1 MSGTKILV
9 VEDEVIVAEDIRSSL
24 ENMGYVVPS
33 TASSG
38 EEAIKKV
45 AQFMPDL
52 VLMDIVIQ
60 GKMDGIETAKEISSS
75 FNIPFVYLTAFSDQK
90 TLERAKITEPFGY
103 IIKPFKEREL
113 HINIEIAL
121 FKHKMETRLKESK
134 EWFTTTLKS
143 TSDAVIATDPQGCVK
158 FMNPIAQSLTGW
170 GFAEA
175 GGKPLKEVFDIISE
189 KSDKT
194 LENQTVLVSRS
205 KTSIPIEVSSDPIMD
220 EKGSITGI
228 VMVFR
233 DITERKR
240 AMDEIIRLKGFYES
254 VLEGI
259 VNGVWVTDKDDI
271 IVYSNKGMNAVTGL
285 ASKEIEGA
293 HVLKDFQEFFRPY
306 YMKARETLQP
316 FYYQAVPFITPDK
329 STSYQSGWLVPRI
342 KDGKFNG
349 MICTIESI
357 PKH

>member
-1 MSGTKILV
+1 MSETKILV

-38 EEAIKKV
+38 EEALKKV

-52 VLMDIVIQ
+52 VLMDIIIQ
-60 GKMDGIETAKEISSS
+60 GRMDGIETAKEIRSR
-75 FNIPFVYLTAFSDQK
+75 FNIPFVYLTAFSDIK

-143 TSDAVIATDPQGCVK
+143 TSDAVIATDPDGCVK
-158 FMNPIAQSLTGW
+158 FMNPVAQSLTGW
-170 GFAEA
+170 EFAQA
-175 GGKPLKEVFDIISE
+175 SGKPLKEVFDIISKE
-189 KSDKT
+189 AMIKG
-194 LENQTVLVSRS
+194 NQTVLVSRNKS
-205 KTSIPIEVSSDPIMD
+205 NIPIEVSSDPIRD
-220 EKGSITGI
+220 EKGNITGI

-271 IVYSNKGMNAVTGL
+271 IVYSNKGMKAVTGL
-285 ASKEIEGA
+285 TAKEIEGA
-293 HVLKDFQEFFRPY
+293 SALKDFQEFFRPY

-329 STSYQSGWLVPRI
+329 GTSYQSGWLVPLI
-342 KDGKFNG
+342 KDGKFSG